1 MGWRPPPDEEAHGGG
16 GGRQEE
22 SHGES
27 GVPGDLGTPGK
38 MRCGWTGNRS
48 DFDSA
53 TSLVTL
59 TPPVFVDVVGCIM
72 TSPNRRPS
80 PSSPCL

>member
-1 MGWRPPPDEEAHGGG
+1 MGWRPPLDEEARGGG

-48 DFDSA
+48 DFGFSNFPGNLDA
-53 TSLVTL
+53 PSLC
-59 TPPVFVDVVGCIM
+59 GCGGLYNDL
-72 TSPNRRPS
+72 PK
-80 PSSPCL
+80 